1 MSRQTRGLSWDRHH
15 VFSDCLELD
24 AGGSSHVMSHLMTTQ
39 SIIKSLPSFEFSPS
53 SGVMKMIFI
62 TQRRVSEDD
71 AFFSLWLIIF
81 GRILWAISGTEFDVF
96 CNFQST
102 PHSGRPSEGGGWE
115 TGWASDFA
123 LSLLRTCCAAE
134 KPNLGM
140 LTYNC
145 VQQN

>member
-1 MSRQTRGLSWDRHH
+1 M
-15 VFSDCLELD
+15 FSDCLELD

-81 GRILWAISGTEFDVF
+81 GRIL
-96 CNFQST
+96 
-102 PHSGRPSEGGGWE
+102 
-115 TGWASDFA
+115 
-123 LSLLRTCCAAE
+123 
-134 KPNLGM
+134 
-140 LTYNC
+140 
-145 VQQN
+145 